1 MRTNLKPHLG
11 TFVLC
16 KGWIKDWKDID
27 EKHPQR
33 KVLISQPTIRKPDK
47 DLLFENQPIISTEH
61 HLNLYINKEDL
72 SDYPK
77 FELNNTLDFSGIIE
91 GYMRSNG
98 SIDYGVYPNKQS
110 LLHIKLELINA
121 QYGYMADKF
130 GVYTEHFYKFNLV
143 SNERL

>member
-98 SIDYGVYPNKQS
+98 SIDFERWLPGVC
-110 LLHIKLELINA
+110 
-121 QYGYMADKF
+121 G
-130 GVYTEHFYKFNLV
+130 
-143 SNERL
+143 